1 MITSGV
7 CFVPLHS
14 LLSQKVLTSTD
25 AVCGY
30 FTRIHRLV
38 TDQEQGGLAY
48 DDIYEPDEFGS
59 SGGGSLGGRGG
70 GRIWINVTN
79 TLHIDGTISS
89 DGDDATISGGTT
101 GAGGSGGS
109 IWIWTNVSNSAVAS

>member
-1 MITSGV
+1 MYQ
-7 CFVPLHS
+7 CS
-14 LLSQKVLTSTD
+14 LSHKVLTSTD
-25 AVCGY
+25 VVFCY
-30 FTRIHRLV
+30 FTRMHCIV
-38 TDQEQGGLAY
+38 TDQELGGLAY

-109 IWIWTNVSNSAVAS
+109 IWIWTNVSNGAVTS